1 MVQEATY
8 TLEQFIGDIRE
19 AFGSTDPRT
28 QARAVAGH
36 MKKMLAVPG
45 WLEEK
50 IQASPQGSRVD
61 LHLDRDCGHPGP
73 GFLLMCSIQDRG
85 RDPNQG
91 GARPHDHGASWVV
104 YGVYHGAIEQT
115 KYRWWYPETDW
126 TNPQLKE
133 IGRFVQR
140 AGDVA
145 FFLPGEIHKTVNAA
159 DEQSIVLRVE
169 GQKLDGVVRHR
180 YDQETSTATAV
191 LPER

>member
-1 MVQEATY
+1 MIQETTY
-8 TLEQFIGDIRE
+8 TLEQFVDDIRE
-19 AFGSTDPRT
+19 AFGSKDPRA
-28 QARAVAGH
+28 QAQVIAGH
-36 MKKMLAVPG
+36 MQKILAVPG
-45 WLEEK
+45 WLDEK
-50 IQASPQGSRVD
+50 IQEAEGSRVD

-73 GFLLMCSIQDRG
+73 GFLLMCSIQDPG
-85 RDPNQG
+85 RNPNEG
-91 GARPHDHGASWVV
+91 GGRPHDHGASWVV
-104 YGVYHGAIEQT
+104 YGVYRGAIEQT

-159 DEQSIVLRVE
+159 NERSLVLRVE

-180 YDQETSTATAV
+180 YDPETNAATVV